1 LVFSV
6 LIASFVL
13 PRSSSFHSLTA
24 LGFGYG
30 GPPAPVRYHPISP
43 SRILDTRAA
52 SALGPGGTID
62 VQVSGQGGVPSTGVT
77 AVVINATVTDTTGSS
92 YLTIYPTL
100 AARPTASNLNWI
112 PGVTIANLVEVG
124 LGTGG
129 KLTAYNFAG
138 SVDVVFDVQ
147 GYVSTP
153 TGTPGTDGLYNPLPP
168 SRVLDTRSGTGAPA
182 AKLAGGAS
190 LTLTVAG
197 NGGVPASGVE
207 AVVLNLTV
215 TNPTVPGYLTAWPT
229 GASQPVASNLN
240 FATGQTIPNR
250 AIVKVNSSGQVSIF
264 NNAGTVD
271 VVADVSGW
279 FTDGTSP
286 TASGAVFTGL
296 VPSRILDTRT
306 SAPVAAGGMI
316 TLQVSG
322 QGGIPAT
329 GAVAAVLNVTVT
341 NTTGSS
347 YLTVWPDGTG
357 RPLAS
362 DMNWVAG
369 QTIPNLTIVKLGSN
383 GKVDIFNFAGST
395 DVVVDVM
402 GWY

>member
-1 LVFSV
+1 
-6 LIASFVL
+6 
-13 PRSSSFHSLTA
+13 LTA

-30 GPPAPVRYHPISP
+30 GPPAPVQYHPISP
-43 SRILDTRAA
+43 SRILDTRTA

-92 YLTIYPTL
+92 YLTIYPTG
-100 AARPTASNLNWI
+100 ASRPTASNLNWI

-129 KLTAYNFAG
+129 KLTAFNFAG
-138 SVDVVFDVQ
+138 GVDVVFDVQ

-153 TGTPGTDGLYNPLPP
+153 TGTPGTDGLYKPLPP

-197 NGGVPASGVE
+197 NAGVPASGVE

-215 TNPTVPGYLTAWPT
+215 TNPTQPGYLTAWPT
-229 GASQPVASNLN
+229 GATQPLASNLN
-240 FATGQTIPNR
+240 FAIGQTIPNR

-279 FTDGTSP
+279 FTDGTVVQ
-286 TASGAVFTGL
+286 ASGAVFTGL

-306 SAPVAAGGMI
+306 SLPVGAGGTI

-322 QGGIPAT
+322 QGGVPAT

-341 NTTGSS
+341 NTTASS

-369 QTIPNLTIVKLGSN
+369 QTIPNLAIVKLGSN